1 MNVLVHFHTANLQSL
16 FQVIGSADRELLQ
29 DIGVTFGSE
38 YRSADEEEEVEDSF
52 GEDEDE
58 KGPDW
63 ELDEAEADAGRE
75 IVTKMVMVGLPHD
88 MSEDEAYAV
97 QDFMAAYALR
107 SDEVAPF
114 EAEEVLDGTLPE
126 EIAEELEDDCRRLLT
141 RGASIDEFGDL
152 FEWLVEREAS
162 TELTTRIQMLYL
174 GRLPESDESTFT
186 DLEEET
192 YSARFGYL
200 FGEEAATIV
209 DELDELLENTEDEP
223 MPLAYALSCLF
234 NYCNVQ
240 NTDLL
245 VTIEE

>member
-1 MNVLVHFHTANLQSL
+1 MNVLVHFHTTDLQSL

-38 YRSADEEEEVEDSF
+38 YRSADEEEEVEDSY
-52 GEDEDE
+52 GEDDEE

-97 QDFMAAYALR
+97 HQFMSAYSLR
-107 SDEVAPF
+107 SDEVLPIEPE
-114 EAEEVLDGTLPE
+114 EALDGVLPE
-126 EIAEELEDDCRRLLT
+126 EIAEEIEDDCRRMIV
-141 RGASIDEFGDL
+141 RGASLDEFGDL
-152 FEWLVEREAS
+152 LEWLEERGAS
-162 TELTTRIQMLYL
+162 TELTTRVQMLFL
-174 GRLPESDESTFT
+174 GRLPEADEPTFT
-186 DLEEET
+186 DLEDET
-192 YSARFGYL
+192 YSAHFGYL
-200 FGEEAATIV
+200 FGAEAAAIV
-209 DELDELLENTEDEP
+209 DELDELLQNSEEEP

-240 NTDLL
+240 SADLL